1 MADLETALEG
11 AIALVQQGK
20 SIDEALAQYP
30 EHRLELQPLLTAS
43 VHLKQAGAALPAAAF
58 KARGRANLEAAMAA
72 SRRRGGRSPLFKLAA
87 GLAAVVLTLTT
98 ATTAMAQSAL
108 PGETLHPLKLYS
120 EQVWRSLHSNPVEA
134 DLHIA
139 QRRLEELLALDGDAA
154 RVPAALSAYAA
165 ALDVLRTDLEALPDR
180 ALSAQEILHGQRD
193 LVQAV
198 LEDAGTT
205 VDEVFAILPTLDVL
219 ITANPIQ
226 VPVSTAVEQIQLVV
240 PTIPTV
246 AIPTLSVPVVKPDQ
260 PVISVG
266 VDETGV
272 SIEVGKGTIIEQLE
286 DVIDNARNLFSL
298 GK

>member
-1 MADLETALEG
+1 MANLETALEG
-11 AIALVQQGK
+11 AIQLVQQGK

-43 VHLKQAGAALPAAAF
+43 VHLKQAGLALPAAAF

-72 SRRRGGRSPLFKLAA
+72 SRRRGGRSPLFK
-87 GLAAVVLTLTT
+87 LAAVVLTLTT

-154 RVPAALSAYAA
+154 RVPAALGAYAA